1 MPMTE
6 DRFFSA
12 WQKIQLRVSTL
23 TDAFNFNLLYP
34 ARVVEWESSDIF
46 PSGLVGVVFVSDDVG
61 QAATKLKSKKGIPV
75 LPPVVGQRYVPK
87 VGSQILV
94 GWQGGDERFPYAT
107 GWLGLGGAVSVAH
120 DFDTS
125 YTFTGD
131 LVDVVGDLRSQHELG
146 ASAGT
151 LSAVVTAPATLN
163 SVEGDDTIFTLSVN
177 CADNMSAFTT
187 ATITLGRAFATPP
200 RCVVSA
206 TDAKNGGVWTTG
218 LVSAKATGTQ
228 TIQVQWNGTA
238 LVGSGDFDFTV
249 IVRGT

>member
-1 MPMTE
+1 M
-6 DRFFSA
+6 
-12 WQKIQLRVSTL
+12 
-23 TDAFNFNLLYP
+23 
-34 ARVVEWESSDIF
+34 
-46 PSGLVGVVFVSDDVG
+46 
-61 QAATKLKSKKGIPV
+61 
-75 LPPVVGQRYVPK
+75 
-87 VGSQILV
+87 
-94 GWQGGDERFPYAT
+94 
-107 GWLGLGGAVSVAH
+107 GGAVSVAH

-163 SVEGDDTIFTLSVN
+163 SIEGDDTIFTLSVN
-177 CADNMSAFTT
+177 CPDNMSAFTT